1 MRLITVPET
10 LGALRV
16 GFRFGEKGTHTSRT
30 IMLAELE
37 HVLAAAPSDSRRDD
51 YAKAIVEENAA
62 AKQTA
67 STRKLTNQR
76 LGELYALD
84 PAVPLFRILRLL
96 WDLDMR
102 SHPLLALL
110 CALARDPLLRATA
123 TPVLAMAPGM
133 ELARQHLTDAVR
145 DAVGRR
151 LNDSILDKVVRNAAS
166 SWTQSGHLNGRAR
179 KVRQRVSPTP
189 GSTAYALALGYLL
202 GYRGHRLLDTLW
214 AKVLDVSS
222 AEVLGPAHDAKR
234 MGLLDIKQAGEIVEI
249 NFPTLLTVEERQLRY
264 GTD

>member
-1 MRLITVPET
+1 MNSFSET
-10 LGALRV
+10 PGASRI

-51 YAKAIVEENAA
+51 YAKAIVEENTTG
-62 AKQTA
+62 KQTA

-84 PAVPLFRILRLL
+84 PTVPLFRILHRLWNL
-96 WDLDMR
+96 DLR
-102 SHPLLALL
+102 SHRLLALL
-110 CALARDPLLRATA
+110 CGLARDPLLRATA
-123 TPVLAMAPGM
+123 PPVLAMAPGT

-145 DAVGRR
+145 DAAGGRF
-151 LNDSILDKVVRNAAS
+151 NENVLDKVVRNAAS
-166 SWTQSGHLNGRAR
+166 SWTQSGHLKGRVR

-202 GYRGHRLLDTLW
+202 GYRGQRLLETLW
-214 AKVLDVSS
+214 AKVLDVST
-222 AEVLGPAHDAKR
+222 AEFLGLAHDAKR
-234 MGLLDIKQAGEIVEI
+234 MGLLDIKQAGEII
-249 NFPTLLTVEERQLRY
+249 DISFPTLLTVEERQLRY